1 MIEKIIP
8 TTTLRKDLWCTHSR
22 PLNLDY
28 VRIFFLFLK
37 FISYKNNLMEAN
49 AYAESDKDFLHTKRR
64 LNCKGIEIIP
74 STTPRIS

>member
-28 VRIFFLFLK
+28 VHIFFFVWSS
-37 FISYKNNLMEAN
+37 SYKNNLMEAN